1 MKRLTI
7 NHIAAANLKQNRRA
21 YLSMTIG
28 IFLSIFLIT
37 AMCLSIQGMIIR
49 SGEKVDEIAGTEDM
63 LVIDIGMTDQELL
76 EMGYFQPD
84 MGHVYLTALTAE
96 GAGVGSYDELAEEM
110 LLRKFVEGR
119 MPEKAGEV
127 AMEAS
132 ALGLLRKTV
141 GVGDTVTLNLMPLDG
156 IAEERTYTLVG
167 ILTEQSAE
175 MNQSITKGSYA
186 DGESMR
192 MPSILL
198 SREEPA
204 FATGRI
210 AVHQLVMLR
219 PGVSPGKVLRAT
231 DNGYYGHFYGVDAQ
245 GMLRDWDGNFNVYAS
260 AEFQEILLMA
270 LIIGSMVI
278 AVCVGI
284 SGAMESQLAHKTEEI
299 GMLRAVGATKRQ
311 IRRIFGREA
320 WLLALVILPA
330 AMLLGVAFAWGLA
343 RMLPALFTFKP
354 TLSVLGPVLGLTV
367 VTILASSFLP
377 LYHASSIMPMSVLRD
392 TNLLRRSGSIRSKKQ
407 FKVASLMSWRQL
419 RLHPTRQLGAAL
431 LVAVMLFLAGET
443 THSLVSSI
451 EHMYRPEAAFS
462 ITDTQFFYLS
472 QQIDYFLDYVP
483 ELTLTEGDISQ
494 LASLPMVKDVRVA
507 KDLQVVIPVDRVSDY
522 MIDEFRGNDHMRL
535 SSYWDKMNESMGTNW
550 ETPPLVSHRALQGLL
565 GTDKYLL
572 QLPLTIVSRETL
584 EGLAIDDGK
593 LDLAAIDAGR
603 EVAVYVPDIYVLELE
618 SNSVY
623 KSTSPDTLYTSVE
636 KDDYFTAG
644 MTLPITQLCGAEPS
658 MTWGDDEFYENLY
671 RNAERHDATV
681 TVGSVSHA
689 GADISRIGLLT
700 TAEGLRAMGLN
711 GNKFDTIAIYLN
723 GTPDA
728 ETEAWLEQRITEIS
742 YRAPGLNVY
751 NQLWTMRSRQ
761 AEQRRNIMGLAGII
775 AVFFAAALG
784 LITGTVS
791 RRIRADSRT
800 IGTLR
805 AVGADERVLAGC
817 YRGSILTTV
826 VLGLL
831 GALVLVGIELW
842 ADTRY
847 MDSYSRLYFGK
858 TLQHYAQYALLP
870 MIALDAAMLGC
881 CLMTLRLRVR
891 EIVKKSI
898 VENIKEL

>member
-7 NHIAAANLKQNRRA
+7 NQIARANLRHNRRA
-21 YLSMTIG
+21 YLSMVIG

-37 AMCLSIQGMIIR
+37 AMCLSIQGMIVR

-63 LVIDIGMTDQELL
+63 LVIDVGMTEQELL

-119 MPEKAGEV
+119 MPEKPGEI

-132 ALGLLRKTV
+132 ALGLLRTTA
-141 GVGDTVTLNLMPLDG
+141 GVGDTVTLNLIPLSG
-156 IAEERTYTLVG
+156 IAEERAYTLVG

-175 MNQSITKGSYA
+175 MNQSITKGGYA
-186 DGESMR
+186 GGESMR
-192 MPSILL
+192 MPSILI

-219 PGVSPGKVLRAT
+219 PGVTPAKVLRAT

-245 GMLRDWDGNFNVYAS
+245 GSLRDWDGNFGVYAS

-284 SGAMESQLAHKTEEI
+284 SSAMESQLAHKTEEI

-320 WLLALVILPA
+320 WLLALFILPA

-354 TLSVLGPVLGLTV
+354 TLTVLGPVLALTV
-367 VTILASSFLP
+367 AAILVSSFLP
-377 LYHASSIMPMSVLRD
+377 LHRASRIMPMSVLRD
-392 TNLLRRSGSIRSKKQ
+392 TNLLRRSKRIRSKKQ

-443 THSLVSSI
+443 TRSLVNNI
-451 EHMYRPEAAFS
+451 EHMYRPKAAFT
-462 ITDTQFFYLS
+462 ITDSQFFYLS

-494 LASLPMVKDVRVA
+494 LASLPMVKDVQVA
-507 KDLQVVIPVDRVSDY
+507 KDLRVVIPVDRASDY
-522 MIDEFRGNDHMRL
+522 MIEEFRGNDHMRL

-603 EVAVYVPDIYVLELE
+603 EVAVYVPDVYVLQLE
-618 SNSVY
+618 PNSWN
-623 KSTSPDTLYTSVE
+623 KSTDPNDPYTRIE

-644 MTLPITQLCGAEPS
+644 MTLPISQFCGSEPS
-658 MTWGDDEFYENLY
+658 MQWGDDEFYENLY
-671 RNAERHDATV
+671 RNTERHDATV
-681 TVGSVSHA
+681 TIGAVAHA
-689 GADISRIGLLT
+689 GTSMSNIGLLT
-700 TAEGLRAMGLN
+700 TPEGLRAMGLN
-711 GNKFDTIAIYLN
+711 GNKIDTISIYLD
-723 GTPDA
+723 GTPDE

-761 AEQRRNIMGLAGII
+761 AEQRRNTMGLTGII

-805 AVGADERVLAGC
+805 AVGADKRVLAGC

-831 GALVLVGIELW
+831 GALVLVCIELW
-842 ADTRY
+842 ADARY
-847 MDSYSRLYFGK
+847 MDTYSRFYFGK
-858 TLQHYAQYALLP
+858 TLQQYAQYALLP